1 MPATNPT
8 HSDPKSRTKTIA
20 LKVSPLEYVALAA
33 RARQQGVTISR
44 LIHTALLAVAEQQP
58 HGGELTLEDL

>member
-1 MPATNPT
+1 MPATDPT

-44 LIHTALLAVAEQQP
+44 LVHTALLATVGETDD
-58 HGGELTLEDL
+58 ELTLEDL

>member
-1 MPATNPT
+1 MPATDPT

-33 RARQQGVTISR
+33 RARQQGVTISSM
-44 LIHTALLAVAEQQP
+44 V
-58 HGGELTLEDL
+58 HGLVTQLVVEADGELTLEDL